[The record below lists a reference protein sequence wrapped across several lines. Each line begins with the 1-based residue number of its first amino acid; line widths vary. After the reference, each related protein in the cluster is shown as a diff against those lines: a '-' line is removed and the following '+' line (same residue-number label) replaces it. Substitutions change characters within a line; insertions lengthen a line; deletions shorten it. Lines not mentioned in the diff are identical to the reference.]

1 MAGHSKW
8 ANIKHKKAAED
19 HKRGKEF
26 SKVARGIRTSVRE
39 AGSGDPNTNTIL
51 RLWLDKAKEINL
63 PKENIKRA
71 IDAGLGKGQEG
82 SLQEVIY
89 EGFDSSGVGI
99 MIICRTDNKNRTTAE
114 IRFAL
119 SRAGGSLGSPGSV
132 KYMFQR
138 DNNGKYKCATPFP
151 PIQEEEHKNQL
162 QLLIDSLLEL
172 DDVDGVF
179 CSVEELNQEDLI
191 E

>member
-26 SKVARGIRTSVRE
+26 SKVSRGIRSAVRE
-39 AGSGDPNTNTIL
+39 TGSGDPDTNINL

-71 IDAGLGKGQEG
+71 IEAGLGKGQEG
-82 SLQEVIY
+82 SLQEVVY
-89 EGFDSSGVGI
+89 EGFDSKGIGI
-99 MIICRTDNKNRTTAE
+99 MVVCMTDNKNRTTAE
-114 IRFAL
+114 IRFVL

-138 DNNGKYKCATPFP
+138 DSIGRYQCTISFST
-151 PIQEEEHKNQL
+151 QDQDHHQQL
-162 QLLIDSLLEL
+162 QQLIDSLLEL
-172 DDVDGVF
+172 DDVEGVY
-179 CSVEELNQEDLI
+179 CSVEELNQVNSI

>member
-8 ANIKHKKAAED
+8 ANIKYKKAAED

-26 SKVARGIRTSVRE
+26 SKVSRGIRSAVRE
-39 AGSGDPNTNTIL
+39 VGSGDPETNTNL

-71 IDAGLGKGQEG
+71 IEAGLGKGQEG

-89 EGFDSSGVGI
+89 EGFDSKGVGI
-99 MIICRTDNKNRTTAE
+99 MIVCSTDNKNRTTAE

-138 DNNGKYKCATPFP
+138 NDRESYKCTMPFQ
-151 PIQEEEHKNQL
+151 IQEEDHKEQL

-172 DDVDGVF
+172 DDVDGVY
-179 CSVEELNQEDLI
+179 CSVNELNQVNSI
-191 E
+191 